1 MEKAKTEELLI
12 ESLKRLALKKSFEK
26 ITIRDITDE
35 AGLIRSTFYN
45 HFSDKYALLEAIFYR
60 DVVEPSVSLAEDD
73 LFFEALRLIL
83 RNIEK
88 ERNFYKRLIRN
99 DPNGNM
105 RRIVVGCF
113 QRLIRS
119 IVERVRPEYTARNEI
134 LTPDSIAEYYAVT
147 LIFVMEK
154 WLGQEREISADE
166 VADMLLM
173 MSMKPLSE
181 VLRR

>member
-1 MEKAKTEELLI
+1 M
-12 ESLKRLALKKSFEK
+12 
-26 ITIRDITDE
+26 
-35 AGLIRSTFYN
+35 
-45 HFSDKYALLEAIFYR
+45 
-60 DVVEPSVSLAEDD
+60 
-73 LFFEALRLIL
+73 
-83 RNIEK
+83 
-88 ERNFYKRLIRN
+88 
-99 DPNGNM
+99 
-105 RRIVVGCF
+105 
-113 QRLIRS
+113 
-119 IVERVRPEYTARNEI
+119 RPEYTARNEI

>member
-73 LFFEALRLIL
+73 LFFEALRLCLCVI
-83 RNIEK
+83 K
-88 ERNFYKRLIRN
+88 K
-99 DPNGNM
+99 
-105 RRIVVGCF
+105 
-113 QRLIRS
+113 
-119 IVERVRPEYTARNEI
+119 
-134 LTPDSIAEYYAVT
+134 
-147 LIFVMEK
+147 
-154 WLGQEREISADE
+154 
-166 VADMLLM
+166 
-173 MSMKPLSE
+173 
-181 VLRR
+181 